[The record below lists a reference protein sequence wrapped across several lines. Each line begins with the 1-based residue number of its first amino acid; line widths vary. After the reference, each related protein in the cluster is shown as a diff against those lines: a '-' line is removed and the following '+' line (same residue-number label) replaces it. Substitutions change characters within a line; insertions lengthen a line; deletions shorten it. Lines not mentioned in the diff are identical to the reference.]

1 MRSSANFKNYFR
13 SSGPLGWADNH
24 SLRVS
29 SLLLEMVS
37 SYGAVPVRNAE
48 APAEAAR
55 SSSMALKIAGAVM
68 AGLMAAALV
77 AAVATNSQVNGPE
90 RNLFG

>member
-1 MRSSANFKNYFR
+1 
-13 SSGPLGWADNH
+13 
-24 SLRVS
+24 
-29 SLLLEMVS
+29 MVS

-77 AAVATNSQVNGPE
+77 AAVVTNSQVFVWTRPKCVLGIIIMPP
-90 RNLFG
+90 

>member
-1 MRSSANFKNYFR
+1 MT
-13 SSGPLGWADNH
+13 
-24 SLRVS
+24 LR
-29 SLLLEMVS
+29 LLLEMVS

-55 SSSMALKIAGAVM
+55 SSSMALKMAGAVM

-77 AAVATNSQVNGPE
+77 AAVVTNSQVWTKF
-90 RNLFG
+90 L